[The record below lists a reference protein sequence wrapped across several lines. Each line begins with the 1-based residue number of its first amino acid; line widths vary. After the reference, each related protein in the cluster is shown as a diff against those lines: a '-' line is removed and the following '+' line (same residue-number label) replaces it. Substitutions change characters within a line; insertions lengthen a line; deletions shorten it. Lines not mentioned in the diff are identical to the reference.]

1 MSAANPDTRI
11 LKLVKDKNGNVLLMK
26 LDDTLI
32 TSFNPA
38 QNLLRIPEA
47 PNKFKIQSNATFGE
61 NPLVLDYTQ
70 VNCNLCVPVI
80 EARNFNDF
88 LLELSKKFFFFKGSS
103 DGGSD
108 TPSNGKCCLYGIVRP
123 TFVYT
128 KTLITKNSK
137 FIRLKN
143 TVSERWG
150 LKIQYGGYLEGTLE
164 PYFKP
169 YFGGSDLM
177 PDTEIGLQVE
187 SLISLDDMFIRLFIS
202 TRREDFDVY
211 FIVNPDSNTFT
222 LLNADPTYF
231 VSTADYQYDAIRDTL
246 TVQSLKATED
256 PLSFYVRW
264 KNVPELEEMPS

>member
-11 LKLVKDKNGNVLLMK
+11 LKLVKDNNGNVLLMK

-70 VNCNLCVPVI
+70 VNCNECIPMI
-80 EARNFNDF
+80 KARDFNDF
-88 LLELSKKFFFFKGSS
+88 LLELSKKFFFFKSS
-103 DGGSD
+103 GDGGSD
-108 TPSNGKCCLYGIVRP
+108 APSNGKCSLYGVVRP

-128 KTLITKNSK
+128 KSLTTKNSK

-143 TVSERWG
+143 VYGERWG
-150 LKIQYGGYLEGTLE
+150 FKIQYGGYLEESLE

-169 YFGGSDLM
+169 YFGGSDLI
-177 PDTEIGLQVE
+177 PDTEMGLQVE

-202 TRREDFDVY
+202 TRRENFDVY

-231 VSTADYQYDAIRDTL
+231 VSTADYQDDAIRDTL
-246 TVQSLKATED
+246 TVRSLKATED

-264 KNVPELEEMPS
+264 KNVPELEAMPS

>member
-1 MSAANPDTRI
+1 MSAANPNPKMVKFI
-11 LKLVKDKNGNVLLMK
+11 KDKNGNVLLMK
-26 LDDTLI
+26 LDNTLI

-47 PNKFKIQSNATFGE
+47 PNKFKIQSNASFGE
-61 NPLVLDYTQ
+61 NPLVLDYMQ
-70 VNCNLCVPVI
+70 VDCDLCVPI
-80 EARNFNDF
+80 IRGRNFNDF
-88 LLELSKKFFFFKGSS
+88 LLDLSEKYFFFKGSG

-108 TPSNGKCCLYGIVRP
+108 DVSGSKGSVYGLVRP

-143 TVSERWG
+143 VDSERWG
-150 LKIQYGGYLEGTLE
+150 LKIQYGGYLDGSLE

-187 SLISLDDMFIRLFIS
+187 SLISLDDMFIRLFWN
-202 TRREDFDVY
+202 TQRENFDVY

-222 LLNADPTYF
+222 LLNADPMYF
-231 VSTADYQYDAIRDTL
+231 VSTADYQDNAISDTL
-246 TVQSLKATED
+246 TIRSLKPTGD

-264 KNVPELEEMPS
+264 KNVPELEAMPV

>member
-11 LKLVKDKNGNVLLMK
+11 LKLVKDTNGNVLLKK
-26 LDDTLI
+26 LDNTLI

-70 VNCNLCVPVI
+70 VNCNECVPMI

-88 LLELSKKFFFFKGSS
+88 LLELSKKFFFFKGTSDSGSGNSS
-103 DGGSD
+103 GGNCSV
-108 TPSNGKCCLYGIVRP
+108 YGLVRP
-123 TFVYT
+123 TFVYS
-128 KTLITKNSK
+128 KSFITKNSK

-143 TVSERWG
+143 VYSEHWG
-150 LKIQYGGYLEGTLE
+150 LKIQYGGYLEESLE

-177 PDTEIGLQVE
+177 PDTEMGLQVE

-231 VSTADYQYDAIRDTL
+231 VSTADYQFDANSDTL
-246 TVQSLKATED
+246 TVQSLKASED

-264 KNVPELEEMPS
+264 KNVPELEAMPS